1 MPYGELMGFVG
12 GLTLAYV
19 LLEEM
24 RDLSS
29 LESMRPSE
37 ADGAVVVEF
46 WRLL

>member
-1 MPYGELMGFVG
+1 MLYGELMEFVG

-29 LESMRPSE
+29 IAESIRPSE

-46 WRLL
+46 